1 MHHPAAGIIGSRSVI
16 HDVADIPQPIRI
28 PFSCN
33 GGEHS
38 WKYRVGRIPSST
50 DCTLFKPC
58 WKTIEIFPP
67 FNPEIQKQHSTQFKY
82 LNGVNCIC
90 RHNSNSNILKKICL
104 IHMARGFCFANTAL
118 QLFFDSSGLR
128 DWSTGVGVSWTRSQ
142 FKFGAFSQ

>member
-1 MHHPAAGIIGSRSVI
+1 MPNTRGRKQAAVYSPQLHNVLFQQPPSWTQEFQTSEMHHPAAGIIGSRSVI

-58 WKTIEIFPP
+58 WKTIEIFFP
-67 FNPEIQKQHSTQFKY
+67 
-82 LNGVNCIC
+82 L
-90 RHNSNSNILKKICL
+90 
-104 IHMARGFCFANTAL
+104 
-118 QLFFDSSGLR
+118 
-128 DWSTGVGVSWTRSQ
+128 
-142 FKFGAFSQ
+142 